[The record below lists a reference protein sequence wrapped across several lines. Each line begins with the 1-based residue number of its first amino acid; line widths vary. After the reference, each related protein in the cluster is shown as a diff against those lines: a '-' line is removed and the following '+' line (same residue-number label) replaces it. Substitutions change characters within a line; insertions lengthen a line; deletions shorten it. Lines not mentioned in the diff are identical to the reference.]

1 MKLTDIKKAADV
13 KAAEVEAARELAA
26 QIKELEVHP
35 LLKWDCARSV
45 RDAYFC
51 GIVFAAVSDE
61 DNVVD
66 DVERKVIDRIGRSLA
81 LSEDEVE
88 EIVKSVTEVVKTAI
102 SGGGVDVFALL
113 EESSNALRDKN
124 VFQLFVAEYV
134 KVCGAKEV
142 VGTDDVRNQLTS
154 YACAHTGID
163 LDLRFYKALCRCLV
177 SPNEVKGVDL
187 VALSEFLGDEVLRYL
202 MLDSMGDVLD
212 RLKTARKSLAAKDR
226 SRKEKSRLARARNAF
241 DAELSKI
248 GEYYQ
253 DAASMP
259 ADWKDDIEG
268 RLLPYESADIDW
280 VATMDAFLHEL
291 QQVNPR
297 RGMLLQRLAQKRRK
311 LIWKLVGM
319 LWVAE
324 KTVRPA
330 KIDNLLRVARSSLS
344 TDGFIEKVQN
354 FIQEG
359 FEGVVEL
366 EEV

>member
-1 MKLTDIKKAADV
+1 MKLTDIKRKADA
-13 KAAEVEAARELAA
+13 KAAETEAAREQAE
-26 QIKELEVHP
+26 QIKVLEVHP

-81 LSEDEVE
+81 LSEGEIE
-88 EIVKSVTEVVKTAI
+88 EIVKTVTEVVKTAI
-102 SGGGVDVFALL
+102 SGGGGDVFALL

-142 VGTDDVRNQLTS
+142 VGTDDVRNQLTT
-154 YACAHTGID
+154 YACAPAGAD

-177 SPNEVKGVDL
+177 PPNEVKGEDL
-187 VALSEFLGDEVLRYL
+187 VVLSEFLGDDVLRYL

-226 SRKEKSRLARARNAF
+226 SRKEKSRLTRTRNAF
-241 DAELSKI
+241 EAELSKI
-248 GEYYQ
+248 GEDYQ

-259 ADWKDDIEG
+259 ADWKVDIEG
-268 RLLPYESADIDW
+268 RLSPYESTDIDW
-280 VATMDAFLHEL
+280 VAVMNAFLQEL
-291 QQVNPR
+291 HHVNPR
-297 RGMLLQRLAQKRRK
+297 RGMLLQRLTQKRRK

-319 LWVAE
+319 LWVAGR
-324 KTVRPA
+324 KVHPD
-330 KIDNLLRVARSSLS
+330 KIDNLLRAARSSL
-344 TDGFIEKVQN
+344 DGYVEKVQN
-354 FIQEG
+354 FIQAA
-359 FEGVVEL
+359 FKGVVEL
-366 EEV
+366 SDC